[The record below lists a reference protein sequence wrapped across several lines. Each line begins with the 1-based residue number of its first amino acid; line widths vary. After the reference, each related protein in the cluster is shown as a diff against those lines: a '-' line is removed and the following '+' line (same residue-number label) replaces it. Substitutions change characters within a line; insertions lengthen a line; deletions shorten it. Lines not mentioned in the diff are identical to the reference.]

1 MQCQR
6 GRLLEGCGA
15 AKCTRELCTLKFFIL
30 KFLRNFLEVS
40 FESLPV
46 AVSAPLLLQRCQTGT
61 GVIPR
66 ACNVF
71 KGLIPGLRAEHTL
84 SEAVSAG
91 ILTRESVWSL
101 NHAYPRRTCWR
112 ARPAPRLWIRSEA
125 FTVNLCASV
134 QVTFG
139 PELAPTVRCSGLQ
152 NNTCK
157 NLPASDQ

>member
-1 MQCQR
+1 MGSEMCIR
-6 GRLLEGCGA
+6 D
-15 AKCTRELCTLKFFIL
+15 
-30 KFLRNFLEVS
+30 S
-40 FESLPV
+40 
-46 AVSAPLLLQRCQTGT
+46 
-61 GVIPR
+61 

-71 KGLIPGLRAEHTL
+71 KGLIPGLRAEHTF